1 VLIAMRILTLV
12 SLLFALP
19 ALAQEPAYPCPT
31 VAEKLVPAAVPA
43 DHGLKVGFSAPE
55 GLVWSKHQSPEHGGV
70 LKIARLEL
78 PFLHTGDKRYPER
91 LLVLQVEHGPAMPV
105 ASLVPQG
112 AAEGAYV
119 MGSGAPEAQSMAG
132 FKAGELVL
140 GGQKIEVR
148 RMPGTESARFVVRL
162 VAGET
167 GFDVTVKV
175 SIARVSPVTVHDMH
189 GEACVALFDRV
200 GLAVAQSLVLK

>member
-1 VLIAMRILTLV
+1 MRVLSLV

-19 ALAQEPAYPCPT
+19 AVAQEPTYPCPT

-78 PFLHTGDKRYPER
+78 PFLHTGVKRYAER

-105 ASLVPQG
+105 ANLPPQG
-112 AAEGAYV
+112 PAEGVYV
-119 MGSGAPEAQSMAG
+119 MGSGAPEAASMAG
-132 FKAGELVL
+132 FKAGEVVL
-140 GGQKIEVR
+140 GGQKVEVR
-148 RMPGTESARFVVRL
+148 RMPGTEAARFVARV
-162 VAGET
+162 VSGDAA
-167 GFDVTVKV
+167 FDVTVKV

-189 GEACVALFDRV
+189 GEACVALFDRI